1 MMKKGSMMV
10 QRFVG
15 FCSLSAVFLLV
26 AALGGCG
33 YKTLPVAP
41 QALVPRPIND
51 LRYVLSEKGVTLY
64 WSYPTQ
70 TVSGE
75 DIEAID
81 EFVLY
86 RAVVPADSYCDT
98 CPIPFG
104 RAIALPG
111 GTLPGVGGKTASYE
125 STLLRPG
132 NLYFFKVHSK
142 TGWLAE
148 SVASNVISFIWQT
161 PPAAPTGLNVTQG
174 DGQITLQW
182 QPVTSHFDNTEITK
196 PVRYQ
201 VSRSQGGAAFTPIG
215 SQLTDTEFV
224 DTTVTNSLN
233 YSYRVQALT
242 VYDQGTVGGGFSEVI
257 ETSPVDRTP
266 PAVPLHVRAIR
277 TGSGVK
283 IYWDRGTEK
292 DLLGYRV
299 YRRQSGATEPV
310 FIAEV
315 KEPYNIYDDRDLP
328 VSGRIF
334 YSVTSIDKSRP
345 ANESEKSR
353 EAAVSR

>member
-1 MMKKGSMMV
+1 MMKKWSLKV
-10 QRFVG
+10 RRLVG
-15 FCSLSAVFLLV
+15 FFSLATGLILV
-26 AALGGCG
+26 TALGGCG

-41 QALVPRPIND
+41 QALVPRPISD

-64 WSYPTQ
+64 WSYPNQ

-81 EFVLY
+81 EFALY

-104 RAIALPG
+104 RAISVAG
-111 GTLPGVGGKTASYE
+111 GAMPGVGGKIASYE

-132 NLYFFKVHSK
+132 NLYFFKVHSR
-142 TGWLAE
+142 TGWLAD
-148 SVASNVISFIWQT
+148 SAPSNVISFIWQT
-161 PPAAPTGLNVTQG
+161 PPAAPTGLAVEQG

-182 QPVTSHFDNTEITK
+182 QPVVKHFDNTEIIQ

-201 VSRSQGGAAFTPIG
+201 VSRSQGGAAFLNIG
-215 SQLTDTEFV
+215 AQLTDTVFV
-224 DTTVTNSLN
+224 DSTVTNALN

-242 VYDQGTVGGGFSEVI
+242 VYDQGTVGGGFSDVI
-257 ETSPVDRTP
+257 ETSPVDRTA

-299 YRRQSGATEPV
+299 YRRQSADTEPE
-310 FIAEV
+310 FLAEV
-315 KEPYNIYDDRDLP
+315 KEPYNIYDDRSL
-328 VSGRIF
+328 SGTGRVF